1 MTAARVD
8 DARAVPLPYIVLGY
22 ARYVRMSKRSREI
35 APRVTLTRRSLM
47 AFAGV
52 ASTLPWRTLVAQ
64 DTSAGP
70 AVWLDLDQ
78 AALDAAYDQRVYA
91 PNMDAV
97 QAQQAAMNEAARSRL
112 EPPTRHRYGSAAI
125 EGIDFYDCGVAGA
138 PMFAFLH
145 GGTWRFGTAAD
156 YAFVAEPYVRA
167 GAHVALVDF
176 SPVDAAP
183 GGLTEIVGQVRRAI
197 AWLYQNA
204 AQIDADG
211 ARLYV
216 AGHSS
221 GGHLAGAVLTTDWR
235 GDFGLPPDVVRAGMC
250 ISGMFDLEP
259 VRLSWRNEYLSLDAA
274 AVDAL
279 SPQRR
284 LEHLNAP
291 IIVAYGTH
299 ETPEFQRQSRDFAEA
314 VRAAGKTVELV
325 VGESLNHFEIR
336 GTLANPYGLTGYAA
350 LKQMGFV

>member
-1 MTAARVD
+1 MSE
-8 DARAVPLPYIVLGY
+8 RA
-22 ARYVRMSKRSREI
+22 REI
-35 APRVTLTRRSLM
+35 APRVTLNRREIT
-47 AFAGV
+47 AFAG
-52 ASTLPWRTLVAQ
+52 AALALPWRMLAAQ
-64 DTSAGP
+64 DTPSGP
-70 AVWLDLDQ
+70 AVWLDMDQ

-97 QAQQAAMNEAARSRL
+97 QAQQAAMNDAAKSRL
-112 EPPTRHRYGSAAI
+112 ERPTRYRYGSATI
-125 EGIDFYDCGVAGA
+125 EGIDVYDCGVSGA
-138 PMFAFLH
+138 PIFAFLH

-156 YAFVAEPYVRA
+156 YAFIAEPYVRA
-167 GAHVALVDF
+167 GAHVAIVDF

-204 AQIDADG
+204 AQIDADA

-235 GDFGLPPDVVRAGMC
+235 ADFDMPPDVVRAGMC

-259 VRLSWRNEYLSLDAA
+259 VRLSWRNEYLALDAA

-279 SPQRR
+279 SPQRH
-284 LEHLNAP
+284 LEHLNVP

-299 ETPEFQRQSRDFAEA
+299 ETPEFQRQSRDFAHA
-314 VRAAGKTVELV
+314 VREARKPVELL

-350 LKQMGFV
+350 LQQMGFV